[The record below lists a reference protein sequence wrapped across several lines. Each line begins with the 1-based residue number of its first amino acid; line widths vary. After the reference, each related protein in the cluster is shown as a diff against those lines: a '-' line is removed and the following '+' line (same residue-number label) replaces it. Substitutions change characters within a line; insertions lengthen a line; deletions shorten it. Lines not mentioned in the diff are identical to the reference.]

1 MVSGEPGPRTAGTGA
16 ELATGRGFAQTPRM
30 RPELVI
36 VGGARTAMAEYSGTP
51 GFGRF
56 KDVTAIDLA
65 AHAAKAA
72 LQRCGVEAAMVDETF
87 VGNVSQ
93 SSSDA
98 IYGGR
103 HVALKAG
110 VPIERPALTV
120 NRICGSGIQ
129 SVVSAAHAMLAGEA
143 RLCLAGGMENMSQ
156 VPHVIR
162 GGREGFRFGQEPKI
176 EDLLFAALYD
186 PYCKFFMAQTAENVA
201 KKVGISREEQDEYA
215 LRSHMLGAAAV
226 KAGKFRD
233 EIAPMTVMMGR
244 KEVVVDQDDHIKP
257 ETTLQALSGLRPAFG
272 KDGTVTAGNASGIV
286 DGAAMLVVTTAD
298 RAKELGLKPK
308 ARIRSWGLAG
318 VPPELMGLGPV
329 PAIQNAC
336 ARAGL
341 KVGDLDLIEINEA
354 FSAQYLGCEKELGL
368 DRNKCN
374 VNGGAIALGHPL
386 GATGTRLLL
395 TLVREME
402 QTGKALGC
410 ASACIGGGQGI
421 AMILERA

>member
-1 MVSGEPGPRTAGTGA
+1 
-16 ELATGRGFAQTPRM
+16 M

-51 GFGRF
+51 GFGKF
-56 KDVTAIDLA
+56 KDITAIDLA

-72 LQRCGVEAAMVDETF
+72 MQRCGVNPEMVDETV
-87 VGNVSQ
+87 VGNVTQ

-103 HVALKAG
+103 HVALKSG
-110 VPIERPALTV
+110 VPIEKPALTV

-129 SVVSAAHAMLAGEA
+129 SVLSAAHSILAGEA
-143 RLCLAGGMENMSQ
+143 QLCLAGGMENMSQ

-162 GGREGFRFGQEPKI
+162 GGREGFRFGMEPKI

-186 PYCKFFMAQTAENVA
+186 PFCKFFMAQTAENVA
-201 KKVGISREEQDEYA
+201 KKLGITRQEQDEYA
-215 LRSHMLGAAAV
+215 LRSHQLGAAAV
-226 KAGKFRD
+226 KAGKFAA
-233 EIAPMTVMMGR
+233 EIAPLTVTAGK
-244 KEVVVDQDDHIKP
+244 KEFVVDKDDHIKP
-257 ETTLQALSGLRPAFG
+257 ETTLEALAGLRPAFG

-286 DGAAMLVVTTAD
+286 DGAAMLVVATAQ

-318 VPPELMGLGPV
+318 VPPEVMGLGPV

-336 ARAGL
+336 QKAGL
-341 KVGDLDLIEINEA
+341 KVADLDLIEINEA
-354 FSAQYLGCEKELGL
+354 FSAQYLGCEKELKL
-368 DRNKCN
+368 DRAKCN

-386 GATGTRLLL
+386 GATGSRLLL
-395 TLVREME
+395 TLVRELE
-402 QTGKALGC
+402 QSGKSLGC

-421 AMILERA
+421 AMILERI